1 MLGLDIR
8 LLDFKPGL
16 GRQAADLLVIKVG
29 NFEELFMHMHS
40 SNGNEQDRD
49 TTARS
54 GVFGTLEQSSLPV
67 GNDWEA
73 ILNDI
78 TVEVKLLESCKLLL
92 GSGRVK
98 GCKLDALYI
107 APHIWKSS
115 TSCSIEL
122 LGGLDLVV
130 ALWHAQDNRRDLP
143 LIGIGC
149 AELSICLYRLKLIV
163 NVCRVCHQEQSRLV
177 TSIFL
182 LTTHAKNNTHMYS
195 SIVELDPAKHIIDAS
210 MAEEH
215 SFQAIDDRE
224 CDFETESTSDS
235 SLNEFMRRFDR
246 PSSAVTKDINIPHR
260 SLEKTTTTSVQD
272 MYRNVVATDND
283 ISSANNPAGSIT
295 RSISRNNH
303 SGKRLHKTRKSS
315 RPSSGTAAVKHKTS
329 SSSGVAS
336 SPTMYPPR
344 LDPVH
349 PTRVRVLLTAE
360 ETQNYH
366 GTEIE
371 CFSNHEPSTNE
382 HQQTIGE
389 DCYDAIVLSRR
400 MSIQP
405 PIRSSNPRQ
414 LLYDNT

>member
-8 LLDFKPGL
+8 LLEFKPGL
-16 GRQAADLLVIKVG
+16 GRHTADLLVIKVG
-29 NFEELFMHMHS
+29 NFEERFLHVSS
-40 SNGNEQDRD
+40 SNEENRD

-54 GVFGTLEQSSLPV
+54 GVFGMVEQSSLPV
-67 GNDWEA
+67 GNDFDA
-73 ILNDI
+73 VLNDV
-78 TVEVKLLESCKLLL
+78 TVEVKLLEGCKSFL

-107 APHIWKSS
+107 APQMWKSS

-122 LGGLDLVV
+122 LGGITMSV
-130 ALWHAQDNRRDLP
+130 ALWHVQDIRRDLP
-143 LIGIGC
+143 LIGVGC

-163 NVCRVCHQEQSRLV
+163 DVCRVCHQDQSRFV
-177 TSIFL
+177 T
-182 LTTHAKNNTHMYS
+182 TAHAETNTPMYAS
-195 SIVELDPAKHIIDAS
+195 TVQGDQAHHIIDAS
-210 MAEEH
+210 MPEER
-215 SFQAIDDRE
+215 SFEAIDNRE
-224 CDFETESTSDS
+224 CDSETESTSDS

-246 PSSAVTKDINIPHR
+246 TSSAATKDINIPHR
-260 SLEKTTTTSVQD
+260 SVEKTTTTILID
-272 MYRNVVATDND
+272 DIRRNVVATDND
-283 ISSANNPAGSIT
+283 IS

-303 SGKRLHKTRKSS
+303 SGRRLNKMKKSS
-315 RPSSGTAAVKHKTS
+315 KPSSGAAAVKHKTS

-336 SPTMYPPR
+336 SSTMYPPR

-360 ETQNYH
+360 ETPNYH
-366 GTEIE
+366 GTEKE
-371 CFSNHEPSTNE
+371 CCSNHDPPTNE

-389 DCYDAIVLSRR
+389 DCYEAIVISRR

-405 PIRSSNPRQ
+405 PIKSPNPRP